1 MLGLILIFVIILW
14 FILWLLQVY
23 WKYGMSKYLKQLSGP
38 KPVFLLGNL
47 DAVLFLPR
55 EKYFSKLQEFINQ
68 YGPMFRVQVGP
79 KLVAVICTDVK
90 FAEFILTSSKTTEK
104 SLVYGFLHG
113 WLGTGLVTSTGTKW
127 KQRRR
132 MITPTFHFS
141 ILESYVDIFD
151 RVGDIFIEKLI
162 QQVNTASLDVFSL
175 VTLCTLDI
183 ICEAAM
189 GIQINAQESQTSKYV
204 KSVNT
209 MCDIFIGRATS
220 PMPNFLYRF
229 TPNYYREQKAIRV
242 LHDQTDKIIDTKIR
256 EKCNNG
262 NIHSNQQDKSTR
274 KRLAFLDLLLE
285 STIDGKPLSRL
296 AIREEVD
303 TFMFAGHDTTAT
315 AISFALYCL
324 AMNPRVQERAFIEQQ
339 EMFGTNLKTAKP
351 TINQLQE
358 MKYLEMV
365 IKESLR
371 LYPSVPF
378 LGRAISDDEEFIWE
392 GNVFRKGI
400 EVLICIYHMH
410 RNPKYFHDPDTF
422 IPERFEEVNKYNSF
436 IFLPFSA
443 GFRNCIGQRFAMLEM
458 KSIISK
464 VLRNFELLPTD
475 PPHEVKV
482 VPNIVIA
489 STNGIHLRLRNRSD

>member
-113 WLGTGLVTSTGTKW
+113 WLGTGLVTST
-127 KQRRR
+127 
-132 MITPTFHFS
+132 
-141 ILESYVDIFD
+141 
-151 RVGDIFIEKLI
+151 
-162 QQVNTASLDVFSL
+162 
-175 VTLCTLDI
+175 
-183 ICEAAM
+183 EAAM

>member
-1 MLGLILIFVIILW
+1 MLSVILILVIILW
-14 FILWLLQVY
+14 FVLWILQVY
-23 WKYGMSKYLKQLSGP
+23 WKYERSKYLKQLPGP

-47 DAVLFLPR
+47 DEFLFLPR

-68 YGPMFRVQVGP
+68 YGPMFRVHVGP
-79 KLVAVICTDVK
+79 KLVGVISSDVK
-90 FAEFILTSSKTTEK
+90 FAEFILTSSKTTNK

-113 WLGTGLVTSTGTKW
+113 WLGTGLLTS
-127 KQRRR
+127 
-132 MITPTFHFS
+132 
-141 ILESYVDIFD
+141 
-151 RVGDIFIEKLI
+151 
-162 QQVNTASLDVFSL
+162 A
-175 VTLCTLDI
+175 
-183 ICEAAM
+183 EAAM

-209 MCDIFIGRATS
+209 MCEIFIDRVTS

-229 TPNYYREQKAIRV
+229 TPNYYREQKAIKI

-256 EKCNNG
+256 EKSKNG
-262 NIHSNQQDKSTR
+262 NIHYNQQDESTR

-285 STIDGKPLSRL
+285 STIDGNPLSRL

-324 AMNPRVQERAFIEQQ
+324 AMNPRVQERAFIEQK
-339 EMFGTNLKTAKP
+339 EMFCTDLKTAKP

-378 LGRAISDDEEFIWE
+378 LGRAICDDEEFIWE
-392 GNVFRKGI
+392 GNVFGKGI
-400 EVLICIYHMH
+400 DILICIYHMH

-443 GFRNCIGQRFAMLEM
+443 GFRNCIGQKFAMLEM

-489 STNGIHLRLRNRSD
+489 STNGIHLTLRNRPDD